1 MAPPAAPAE
10 SGEAAAPVAEAP
22 VEGVTAAEGI
32 KEVARE
38 RTFIAVRGGQQG
50 KFVEW
55 DQWNPFVPVANHQF
69 AVGLMYEPLAFYSA
83 FADKE
88 HMWLAESY
96 EYAED
101 YKELTIKV
109 RPGITWSDG
118 EPFTAD
124 DVTFTLNACNEYG
137 AKIRWGTNVARVMD
151 QAESIDELTTK
162 VTLSVPRAALLLV
175 VDLSLR
181 YWCLYAAQTYL

>member
-1 MAPPAAPAE
+1 MASSTGKYQVSRRDFLKYTEMLGVAALAAPWLAACGAPAAPAE
-10 SGEAAAPVAEAP
+10 SGSEAAAPVAAEAP
-22 VEGVTAAEGI
+22 AEGVTVAEGI

-88 HMWLAESY
+88 YLWLAESY
-96 EYAED
+96 EYSD
-101 YKELTIKV
+101 DFKELTIKV

-124 DVTFTLNACNEYG
+124 DVTFTLNA
-137 AKIRWGTNVARVMD
+137 
-151 QAESIDELTTK
+151 
-162 VTLSVPRAALLLV
+162 
-175 VDLSLR
+175 
-181 YWCLYAAQTYL
+181 